1 MWLLAW
7 LQDLK
12 SPNVLLK
19 ADGSAKI
26 GDVGLSRILSN
37 THVSAHSVS
46 AGRGPAVG
54 LRTHEAT
61 VLPALPTPDAC
72 AWALLLQLGFSWAWV
87 APEVLLA
94 TRATAASDIFAFGV
108 IL

>member
-1 MWLLAW
+1 MWLLAG

-46 AGRGPAVG
+46 ARRGLWGCAHMKPQ
-54 LRTHEAT
+54 LSLQRQ
-61 VLPALPTPDAC
+61 LPDGC